1 MGDDLPDLEP
11 YEQLIERWLAR
22 QLETNPLALAVDRD
36 PDVTRWYLRLRG
48 EERDFTTI
56 WITLGQRTLQYE
68 TLEVLGIFLE
78 YGGDF
83 PYGLIPFAPEEI
95 DRPELHPNVGGIR
108 GQFLG
113 LQQIPERL
121 RQLPYQNGRCG
132 ELNCPASDKPLG
144 QRLRSVAP
152 QQLCPALMLCG
163 SAPQLCKGRSVNER
177 RSHVGRCS

>member
-68 TLEVLGIFLE
+68 TYFM
-78 YGGDF
+78 
-83 PYGLIPFAPEEI
+83 PAPEEAHEAVYEYLLRRNHKLFGMRFSI
-95 DRPELHPNVGGIR
+95 GAEDAIFLVG
-108 GQFLG
+108 QMPLSAVD
-113 LQQIPERL
+113 E
-121 RQLPYQNGRCG
+121 G
-132 ELNCPASDKPLG
+132 ELDRVVGSTYAYVE
-144 QRLRSVAP
+144 QYFR
-152 QQLCPALMLCG
+152 PALRLG
-163 SAPQLCKGRSVNER
+163 FASRLAR
-177 RSHVGRCS
+177 